1 MSEKRHRA
9 PATARRVPFL
19 IVNAARSVILQPYAL
34 AHAFAHLSLGPGD
47 VVDQRTEWAR
57 TNPREAAA
65 NDFAEEFLTPARAV
79 SRWYDPREEQTPATD
94 TLLKLG
100 KAFGISVWAALCRS
114 RAIGRARSKA
124 FAALRASELAAF
136 VCETIAVLVKKRPAS
151 PDPAPTGVPRVADAN
166 ARTDAPRAAGGG
178 TATDAARTAHEQAA
192 TDAPRTAA
200 EGAATDAP
208 RGADTA
214 AAPEGR
220 RAVLLFLVL
229 GALSGIAPFSID
241 TYLPALPSISRELSA
256 SASTVQLTITACL
269 LGIAVGQLVIGPL
282 SDRWGRRQ
290 PLIAGMT
297 AFALSSL
304 LCALAPSM
312 WLLIAARAGQGLSG
326 AAGIVL
332 ANAIVGDLHRGRG
345 AARYFSRLWLIGG
358 LAPIVA
364 PLVGGAILQFATWRV
379 VFGLLAAGGAALTL
393 AATLG
398 VPETHPRERRSRG
411 SLMLTLRLLGSLLSH
426 RLFMGYVLTGA
437 LMFAAMFSYLS
448 DSSFVYQ
455 DVLGLTPAA
464 FALVFGANSAGQ
476 LVLSQVNGRLLRSH
490 SPRQLLGVALAI
502 CLAASVALA
511 LLVTAG
517 ATSFLPVTV
526 LLFAFVA
533 TLGMVNPNVPALA
546 LTLEPGHA
554 GSAAALLGV
563 TQFACGAAIAPLAG
577 IGGNGTAAPMA
588 LLIAVLSG
596 AGVLVFLTLT
606 RGAAPFDAE

>member
-1 MSEKRHRA
+1 LPVAS
-9 PATARRVPFL
+9 
-19 IVNAARSVILQPYAL
+19 
-34 AHAFAHLSLGPGD
+34 
-47 VVDQRTEWAR
+47 
-57 TNPREAAA
+57 
-65 NDFAEEFLTPARAV
+65 
-79 SRWYDPREEQTPATD
+79 
-94 TLLKLG
+94 
-100 KAFGISVWAALCRS
+100 
-114 RAIGRARSKA
+114 IGRARSKA

-136 VCETIAVLVKKRPAS
+136 VCETIAVLVEKHPAS
-151 PDPAPTGVPRVADAN
+151 PDPAPTGAPRIADAN
-166 ARTDAPRAAGGG
+166 AR
-178 TATDAARTAHEQAA
+178 

-517 ATSFLPVTV
+517 AISFLPVTV